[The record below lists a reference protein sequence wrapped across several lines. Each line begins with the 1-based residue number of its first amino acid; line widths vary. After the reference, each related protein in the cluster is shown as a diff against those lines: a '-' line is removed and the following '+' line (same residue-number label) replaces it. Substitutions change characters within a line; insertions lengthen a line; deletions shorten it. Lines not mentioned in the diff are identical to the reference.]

1 MNHCLAPRRLR
12 IVKLILSNWRKR
24 FDWCDC
30 SFARWLLAAASDSF
44 DSRPSCMSTR
54 VPLVSDGG
62 SHRVEAI
69 QKAAGE
75 ADKNRNERNH
85 DSEAT
90 APSRCRD
97 GDMDLH

>member
-1 MNHCLAPRRLR
+1 
-12 IVKLILSNWRKR
+12 
-24 FDWCDC
+24 
-30 SFARWLLAAASDSF
+30 
-44 DSRPSCMSTR
+44 MSTR
-54 VPLVSDGG
+54 VLLVSDGG

-75 ADKNRNERNH
+75 ADKNRNEHNH
-85 DSEAT
+85 ESEAT

>member
-1 MNHCLAPRRLR
+1 
-12 IVKLILSNWRKR
+12 
-24 FDWCDC
+24 
-30 SFARWLLAAASDSF
+30 
-44 DSRPSCMSTR
+44 MSTR

-69 QKAAGE
+69 QKAASE

-85 DSEAT
+85 ESEAT